1 MEITLKSATLPR
13 RKTSEAKIQMGT
25 PPPVKARSP
34 EKLERMIQAPPSP
47 GRRASV
53 GQPLGGYRSEVEHIV
68 GAADYPNKPRHQRS
82 EVSFPVAAASSS
94 TRVHPMPFR

>member
-25 PPPVKARSP
+25 PPPAKASSP

-53 GQPLGGYRSEVEHIV
+53 GQPLGGYRSEVEHMV
-68 GAADYPNKPRHQRS
+68 GAAEYPNRPRHQRS
-82 EVSFPVAAASSS
+82 EVSFPVAAAGSS